1 MQRQAK
7 SILIVE
13 DDADVRGAL
22 TAVLESEGYSVVEA
36 AHGQEALQHLRAN
49 AAGFCM
55 ILLDLDA
62 GHERVGVP
70 RGAVEGPDA
79 RGGPRHR
86 RHRRPRRGEERHRPG
101 RGRMPDEAARDG
113 APSPAGR
120 TLLLTMTMPKQAR
133 GRSGERDHLL
143 DP

>member
-55 ILLDLDA
+55 ILLDLWMPVMNGWEFRAEQLKDPTLA
-62 GHERVGVP
+62 EVP
-70 RGAVEGPDA
+70 V
-79 RGGPRHR
+79 
-86 RHRRPRRGEERHRPG
+86 
-101 RGRMPDEAARDG
+101 M
-113 APSPAGR
+113 SVTPAHV
-120 TLLLTMTMPKQAR
+120 PP
-133 GRSGERDHLL
+133 RSGL
-143 DP
+143 DPPVADSLTS